1 MLILHGNL
9 CFHLVIGLMLTKMSS
24 KEGGMIEAAKSLV
37 LHLVSSNIFV
47 GFVIFFL
54 FLDKNADNLYDHF
67 IYFR

>member
-1 MLILHGNL
+1 
-9 CFHLVIGLMLTKMSS
+9 MLTKMSS

-37 LHLVSSNIFV
+37 LHLVCSNIFV